1 MEPGAIQISHS
12 NTIDQNFQTEEKI
25 RRQQAIDLRVA
36 RQNFQ
41 DRMKSRDVF
50 HNLEQKSLI
59 SQGASDQS
67 HWTAL
72 KRLHEILA

>member
-12 NTIDQNFQTEEKI
+12 NTIDQNFQTEKKF

-41 DRMKSRDVF
+41 DRMQSRDVF

-59 SQGASDQS
+59 NQGASDQS
-67 HWTAL
+67 H
-72 KRLHEILA
+72 

>member
-12 NTIDQNFQTEEKI
+12 NTIDQNFQTEQKL
-25 RRQQAIDLRVA
+25 RRQQANDLRVA
-36 RQNFQ
+36 RRRNVP
-41 DRMKSRDVF
+41 RDVF

>member
-12 NTIDQNFQTEEKI
+12 NTIDQNFQTEQKL
-25 RRQQAIDLRVA
+25 RRQQANDLRVA
-36 RQNFQ
+36 RRRNVP
-41 DRMKSRDVF
+41 RDVF

-67 HWTAL
+67 H
-72 KRLHEILA
+72 